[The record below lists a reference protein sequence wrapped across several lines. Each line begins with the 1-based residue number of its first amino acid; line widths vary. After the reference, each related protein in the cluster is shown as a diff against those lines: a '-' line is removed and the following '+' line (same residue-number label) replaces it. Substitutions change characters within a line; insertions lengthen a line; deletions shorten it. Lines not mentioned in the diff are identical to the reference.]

1 MKDKSRCEG
10 EGCLTNCQVV
20 INLQLLQL
28 LQISCFSPISEF
40 ICQVLSLW
48 GGLPIRHEICKH
60 ALLLFSLHTCPHV
73 VVVTARGEY
82 SSLNSNCQ
90 LYHIFSIFCSSLFL
104 FCILLRGERGS
115 SPRDS
120 GCNIHPWVCVERR
133 VRPPNNTPMNLCWEE
148 TYVPPS
154 QGQRQDCDAM
164 D

>member
-20 INLQLLQL
+20 INIQL

-82 SSLNSNCQ
+82 SSLNSNWQ
-90 LYHIFSIFCSSLFL
+90 LYHIFSIFYSKKPVF
-104 FCILLRGERGS
+104 ILHS
-115 SPRDS
+115 VDS

-148 TYVPPS
+148 TSVPPS
-154 QGQRQDCDAM
+154 LGQRQVCDAM